1 MEFISNLIT
10 IVGIP
15 AAILAAWKAIAEF
28 KNGNAEKIRENR
40 HKQAAAAKEILK
52 ELFARERSHTAME
65 ILDWPGGRTYR
76 DGEIEHLIAASDLPS
91 ALRTNNLAFS
101 AKERFIRDAF
111 EDLFD
116 QLELIEHYTSIDYL
130 NFGDV
135 SVPISYYA
143 RQINKYFPAFEPFL
157 DEYSY
162 TKAKKFIERAATL

>member
-10 IVGIP
+10 IIGIP
-15 AAILAAWKAIAEF
+15 AAILTAWKAIAEF
-28 KNGNAEKIRENR
+28 KSGNAEKIRENR
-40 HKQAAAAKEILK
+40 HKQAAAAKEILN
-52 ELFARERSHTAME
+52 ELFSRERSHVAME
-65 ILDWPGGRTYR
+65 ILDWPGGRSYR
-76 DGEIEHLIAASDLPS
+76 DGKLEHLITASDLPS
-91 ALRTNNLAFS
+91 ALRIDNLIFS
-101 AKERFIRDAF
+101 EKERFIRDAF
-111 EDLFD
+111 EDFFD

-162 TKAKKFIERAATL
+162 TKAKKFIERAATP